1 MPGGEN
7 PDFVQSLQVVEELA
21 AARRVLLA
29 PRCQVQQ
36 HPMAVRQHT
45 PGGQYRLA
53 RLPEMQPL
61 GEALD
66 KSWGQRHE
74 L

>member
-1 MPGGEN
+1 M
-7 PDFVQSLQVVEELA
+7 LC
-21 AARRVLLA
+21 RVYRSWKNSRLLA
-29 PRCQVQQ
+29 VSSLLPG
-36 HPMAVRQHT
+36 AK
-45 PGGQYRLA
+45 GGQYRLA